1 MLYRPNFCST
11 IEPLRKSGY
20 IRKKIGA
27 TFRNF
32 CNIIKNVSNKLL
44 YMKINFPYI
53 DISFQWLTVKI
64 KLKSKDSHTFLC
76 LILEGFNKKVGQVIL
91 VLLGYSLIIS
101 KLWKRTFFPKTAK

>member
-1 MLYRPNFCST
+1 MLYRPNFSGK

-44 YMKINFPYI
+44 YMKINFLYI
-53 DISFQWLTVKI
+53 DISFQQLTVKI
-64 KLKSKDSHTFLC
+64 KLKKQRFSYFPL
-76 LILEGFNKKVGQVIL
+76 LNFRGF
-91 VLLGYSLIIS
+91 
-101 KLWKRTFFPKTAK
+101 